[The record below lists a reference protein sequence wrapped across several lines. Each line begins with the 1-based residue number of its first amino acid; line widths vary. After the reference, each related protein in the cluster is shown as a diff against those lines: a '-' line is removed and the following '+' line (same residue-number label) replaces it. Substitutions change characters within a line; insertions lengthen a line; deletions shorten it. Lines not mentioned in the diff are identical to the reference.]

1 MIYRTKY
8 LEKII
13 PFIDKPLI
21 KVIIG
26 VRRSGKTVLLSQ
38 IAEHISQKA
47 SEEQILSINFES
59 YKNRNLQ
66 DADTLYDFVIQKSS
80 ECNKKRLYL
89 FFDEIQEVN
98 DWQKVINSLTVDIDC
113 DIYITGSNSNMLSG
127 ELATYIAGRYVHIT
141 VYPFTFSEIKQYY
154 KKKYALPQTL
164 PLKLMPSDES
174 LFENYL
180 QFGGLPQRFLLDD
193 KSSIRAYL
201 DDVFNTIVIKDIV
214 ARNKISDIDLLQRLT
229 AFLLDNVGNPFS
241 ATSICK
247 KLKADGVQTTVATLM
262 NYIAAIKNAMVV
274 MAAPR
279 YDLKGKAL
287 LSTNEKYYSTDLGLR
302 NHVKSSDVIDYN
314 KLYENVVYLE
324 MLSRGYEINVGK
336 LGEYEVDFICVKE
349 RKKIYIQVAYLLAD
363 NNVVERE
370 FRPLKKIDDN
380 FPKYVVTGDKHDFSG
395 NGIIHK
401 NIIDFLLDNSI

>member
-1 MIYRTKY
+1 MIRRTKY

-38 IAEHISQKA
+38 IAEHISKQVKG
-47 SEEQILSINFES
+47 EQILSVNFES
-59 YKNRNLQ
+59 YKNRKLQ
-66 DADTLYDFVIQKSS
+66 NVEVLYDFVIQRS
-80 ECNKKRLYL
+80 EECDGERLYL
-89 FFDEIQEVN
+89 FFDEIQEVDN
-98 DWQKVINSLTVDIDC
+98 WQKVINSLSVDIDC
-113 DIYITGSNSNMLSG
+113 DIYLTGSNSNMLSG
-127 ELATYIAGRYVHIT
+127 ELATYIAGRYVHFT
-141 VYPFTFSEIKQYY
+141 VYPFTFSEIKQYITE
-154 KKKYALPQTL
+154 KYALPQRL
-164 PLKLMPSDES
+164 PLKLAPSDET
-174 LFENYL
+174 LFEDYL
-180 QFGGLPQRFLLDD
+180 QFGGLPQRFLLEDNR
-193 KSSIRAYL
+193 SVRAYL
-201 DDVFNTIVIKDIV
+201 DDVFNTIVIKDVV

-247 KLKADGVQTTVATLM
+247 KLKAEGVQTTVATLM
-262 NYIAAIKNAMVV
+262 NYITAIKNAMVV
-274 MAAPR
+274 LAAPR
-279 YDLKGKAL
+279 YDLKGKSL
-287 LSTNEKYYSTDLGLR
+287 LSTNEKYYATDLGLR

-349 RKKIYIQVAYLLAD
+349 RNKIYIQVAYLLAD
-363 NNVVERE
+363 SEVVERE

-380 FPKYVVTGDKHDFSG
+380 FPKYIITGDKHDFSG

-401 NIIDFLLDNSI
+401 NIIDFLLDNNI

>member
-1 MIYRTKY
+1 MIERTKY

-38 IAEHISQKA
+38 IAEHIAKYVND
-47 SEEQILSINFES
+47 EQILSINFES
-59 YKNRNLQ
+59 YKNRKLQ
-66 DADTLYDFVIQKSS
+66 NVDALYDFVIKRSG
-80 ECNKKRLYL
+80 ECEGKRLYL
-89 FFDEIQEVN
+89 FLDEIQEVDN
-98 DWQKVINSLTVDIDC
+98 WQKVINSLSVDIDC
-113 DIYITGSNSNMLSG
+113 DIYLTGSNSNMLSG
-127 ELATYIAGRYVHIT
+127 ELATYIAGRYVHFT
-141 VYPFTFSEIKQYY
+141 VYPFAFSEIKQYINE
-154 KKKYALPQTL
+154 KYALSQSL
-164 PLKLMPSDES
+164 HFKFAPSDEE
-174 LFENYL
+174 LFDDYL
-180 QFGGLPQRFLLDD
+180 QFGGLPQRFLLEDNG
-193 KSSIRAYL
+193 SIRAYL

-214 ARNKISDIDLLQRLT
+214 SRNKISDIDLLQRLT

-247 KLKADGVQTTVATLM
+247 KLKAEGVQTTVATLM
-262 NYIAAIKNAMVV
+262 NYIVAIKNAMVV
-274 MAAPR
+274 LATPR
-279 YDLKGKAL
+279 YDLKWKSL
-287 LSTNEKYYSTDLGLR
+287 LSTNEKYYATDLGLR

-336 LGEYEVDFICVKE
+336 LGEYEVDFICMKD
-349 RKKIYIQVAYLLAD
+349 RNKLYIQVAYLLLD
-363 NNVVERE
+363 SEVVERE

-380 FPKYVVTGDKHDFSG
+380 YPKYVISGDKHDFSG

-401 NIIDFLLDNSI
+401 NIIDFLLDNNI